1 MKENDQISS
10 PDKNSQDSV
19 FQRPIFDDRVVL
31 TTSGPVR
38 DALERQRE
46 NMKGEREVVFERRF
60 LGHWVYKDE

>member
-1 MKENDQISS
+1 MKDNGQISL
-10 PDKNSQDSV
+10 PDENSKGSV
-19 FQRPIFDDRVVL
+19 FRPPILDDRMVL

-46 NMKGEREVVFERRF
+46 NMKDEREVVFERRF